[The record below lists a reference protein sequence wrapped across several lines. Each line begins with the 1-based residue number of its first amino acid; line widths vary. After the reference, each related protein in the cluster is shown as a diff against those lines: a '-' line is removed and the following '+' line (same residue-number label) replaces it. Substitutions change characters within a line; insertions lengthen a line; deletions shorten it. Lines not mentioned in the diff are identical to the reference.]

1 MTVRVF
7 MPDCFTHFTISGT
20 KYFHKAVSQHMQG
33 VVGSVIYNHF
43 IANFLQNLLLK
54 NFKDQLRFDRV
65 TAMNLVSPFLGGH
78 GVLIK

>member
-1 MTVRVF
+1 

-20 KYFHKAVSQHMQG
+20 KYFHKAVLQHMQG

-78 GVLIK
+78 GVLLK